1 MNDERSRG
9 ASGAPSTDTFPVSEG
24 STPARHSNSV
34 VLPAPLGPMRP
45 RISPARIDSETSD
58 SAVRRSYDFVRCS
71 TSTRVVIA
79 SDAPRFT
86 TDRRIQIEKS
96 IGRVLVLPVVVDGGD
111 SLRSLWA
118 IS

>member
-9 ASGAPSTDTFPVSEG
+9 ASGSRSTETVPVSEG

-34 VLPAPLGPMRP
+34 VLPAPFGPMRP
-45 RISPARIDSETSD
+45 RTSPARIDSETSD

-79 SDAPRFT
+79 GDAPRLT
-86 TDRRIQIEKS
+86 TDRRIQMEKS
-96 IGRVLVLPVVVDGGD
+96 IGGDLVLPAVVDLG
-111 SLRSLWA
+111 
-118 IS
+118 